1 MLQEKNLSSSKTKWF
16 PNSGS
21 DILSLLRTFTLPEI
35 LLGRCHTIN
44 QSIIYNSIFNSLCLI
59 CIILIQHISLKCS
72 LSDCIQIKFVIGDT
86 LRITCTCVIIW
97 LIDSFIVFNATFS
110 NISTISR
117 RPVLVVEETGIPW
130 ENHQPWA
137 SNW

>member
-1 MLQEKNLSSSKTKWF
+1 MLQDKNLSSSKTKWF

-21 DILSLLRTFTLPEI
+21 DILSLLCTFTLHEI

-59 CIILIQHISLKCS
+59 CIILIQHIFLKCS
-72 LSDCIQIKFVIGDT
+72 LSDCIQIKLVIGDT
-86 LRITCTCVIIW
+86 IRITGTCVIIW
-97 LIDSFIVFNATFS
+97 LIHSFIVFNPTFS
-110 NISTISR
+110 NISTISW

-130 ENHQPWA
+130 ENHRPWA